1 MLFCAKIYG
10 NFEKNCAIIHIFCAN
25 ACIIKKK
32 ALPLQRISGY
42 KMERW
47 SAIWNWL
54 RRYVLN
60 KYVVTL
66 LVFAVV
72 LAFCGEQSLLRR
84 LERAHEIR
92 EKEQELNAYQNAIKE
107 TNAQIE
113 RMNASTENL
122 EQFAREQYF
131 MHADNEDVYIVNE

>member
-1 MLFCAKIYG
+1 
-10 NFEKNCAIIHIFCAN
+10 
-25 ACIIKKK
+25 
-32 ALPLQRISGY
+32 
-42 KMERW
+42 MERW

-92 EKEQELNAYQNAIKE
+92 EKEAELNAYQNAIKE

>member
-1 MLFCAKIYG
+1 
-10 NFEKNCAIIHIFCAN
+10 
-25 ACIIKKK
+25 
-32 ALPLQRISGY
+32 
-42 KMERW
+42 MERW
-47 SAIWNWL
+47 TAIWNWL

-66 LVFAVV
+66 VIFAIV
-72 LAFCGEQSLLRR
+72 LTFCGEQSLLHRV
-84 LERAHEIR
+84 ERAHEIN
-92 EKEQELNAYQNAIKE
+92 EKEAELKAYQDAIKE

-131 MHADNEDVYIVNE
+131 MHADNEDVYIVNEQ